1 MNHEEKDG
9 SMPASSPTVSI
20 VIPTLNAAA
29 VLGQCLDAIAS
40 QDYPKDA
47 IEIIIA
53 DGGSIDATLKIAES
67 HKCIVVKNS
76 LVTAE
81 SGKAVGVKAAKN
93 EIVALIDSDNII
105 TDIDWMKRMVAPF
118 SNPKVIGTEPLYITF
133 RKSDEYLV
141 RYSSLMGMGDPLCY
155 FLGNYD
161 RYCYIS
167 KKWTDLPVK
176 VEDYPD
182 HILIHL
188 TPSEL
193 PTIGANGTML
203 RRAVLAGA
211 DIGDYLFD
219 IDLIYELALK
229 EEVDFAKVKIGIV
242 HLSSRTAANF
252 MKKQRRRIK
261 DYSYYQ
267 KLGIRKYPWGAKK
280 ERVLLFV
287 LCCVTVVPLMVQAG
301 RGYVHKR
308 DSSWLFHVPACWM
321 TLFTYALGS
330 IQSRSGSGIA
340 DRSGWKQ

>member
-1 MNHEEKDG
+1 MK
-9 SMPASSPTVSI
+9 SSLPTVSV
-20 VIPTLNAAA
+20 VIPTLNAAV
-29 VLGQCLDAIAS
+29 VLESCLEAIAS

-53 DGGSIDATLKIAES
+53 DGGSTDATLTIAELYN
-67 HKCIVVKNS
+67 CIVVENL

-105 TDIDWMKRMVAPF
+105 IEPDWIQRMVAPF
-118 SNPKVIGTEPLYITF
+118 SDPKIIGTEPLYITY
-133 RKSDEYLV
+133 RKEDEYLI
-141 RYSSLMGMGDPLCY
+141 RYSSLMGMGDPLCL

-161 RYCYIS
+161 RHCYITNR
-167 KKWTDLPVK
+167 WTDLPVK
-176 VEDYPD
+176 VEDRPD
-182 HILIHL
+182 FLLIHL
-188 TPSEL
+188 TPNEL

-203 RRAVLAGA
+203 RRAVLMDMG
-211 DIGDYLFD
+211 IGDYLFD

-229 EEVDFAKVKIGIV
+229 QEVDFAKVKIGIV
-242 HLSSRTAANF
+242 HLSSRTASNF
-252 MKKQRRRIK
+252 MKKQRRRIQ

-280 ERVLLFV
+280 ERILYFV
-287 LCCVTVVPLMVQAG
+287 LCCGTVVPLVIQAA
-301 RGYVHKR
+301 RGYSHKR

-321 TLFTYALGS
+321 TLFTYALGA
-330 IQSRSGSGIA
+330 IQSRSKTGIS